1 MSEIRVNTIKSEDG
15 ASPVAFNKGVN
26 VTGVVTAT
34 SFVGD
39 VTGDVTGALTGN
51 ASGTAGGLSGTP
63 NITVGNITASSGDLT
78 VRNVTGV
85 AATFSGVLTY
95 DDVTNVDSI
104 GLVTARSGIRVVG
117 GGATIT
123 GVTTFFNDLR
133 AKGVIENVSAATTF
147 LDANSKV
154 VLELDLLASTTYSY
168 AMQPANIGVVS
179 FKNMPADAQGGATVT
194 VLFTQASATTGG
206 VGNTTFG
213 VGLGTDCTVIP
224 NVGGAAQTGISTRA
238 FVGGG
243 TTFVGLST
251 TPGDKEFVSFFVHY
265 NGGTNTDANSYDI
278 FVTKNGQFRPSVV
291 GV

>member
-1 MSEIRVNTIKSEDG
+1 MSRVRADKLVDRAG
-15 ASPVAFNKGVN
+15 
-26 VTGVVTAT
+26 
-34 SFVGD
+34 
-39 VTGDVTGALTGN
+39 TGAVELTQGATLPSGKTISGSGTIAVN
-51 ASGTAGGLSGTP
+51 SSGTAAGLSGSP
-63 NITVGNITASSGDLT
+63 DITVNNI
-78 VRNVTGV
+78 TGV

-104 GLVTARSGIRVVG
+104 GLVTASKRTQSYRWSGSDVIG
-117 GGATIT
+117 GGATVT
-123 GVTTFFNDLR
+123 GVTTFFNDIR
-133 AKGVIENVSAATTF
+133 VKGVIENVSAATTF

-154 VLELDLLASTTYSY
+154 VLELDLLGSTTYSY
-168 AMQPANIGVVS
+168 AMQPASIGIVS

-194 VLFTQASATTGG
+194 VLFTQASDTTGG
-206 VGNTTFG
+206 VGNTTHD

-224 NVGGAAQTGISTRA
+224 FVGGAAQTGISTRA

-265 NGGTNTDANSYDI
+265 NGGTNTNANSYDI
-278 FVTKNGQFRPSVV
+278 FVTKNGQFRPSAV

>member
-1 MSEIRVNTIKSEDG
+1 MSRVRADKLVDRAG
-15 ASPVAFNKGVN
+15 
-26 VTGVVTAT
+26 
-34 SFVGD
+34 
-39 VTGDVTGALTGN
+39 TGAVELTQGATLPSGKTISGSGTIAVN
-51 ASGTAGGLSGTP
+51 SSGTAAGLSGSP
-63 NITVGNITASSGDLT
+63 DITVNNI
-78 VRNVTGV
+78 TGV
-85 AATFSGVLTY
+85 AATFTGVVTY
-95 DDVTNVDSI
+95 EDVTNVDSTGI
-104 GLVTARSGIRVVG
+104 VTARGGLNVVGGGATITGVTTSLSGLNIVG

-123 GVTTFFNDLR
+123 GVTTFFNDIR
-133 AKGVIENVSAATTF
+133 VKGVIENVSAATTF
-147 LDANSKV
+147 YDANTKV
-154 VLELDLLASTTYSY
+154 VLELDLSASTTYSY
-168 AMQPANIGVVS
+168 AMGAFNIGIVS

-224 NVGGAAQTGISTRA
+224 NVGGAAQAGISTRA

-265 NGGTNTDANSYDI
+265 NGGTNTDANSYDV

>member
-15 ASPVAFNKGVN
+15 GSPVTFSKGVN
-26 VTGVVTAT
+26 VTGVATAT

-39 VTGDVTGALTGN
+39 LTGDVTGALTGN

-154 VLELDLLASTTYSY
+154 VLELDLLGSTTYSY
-168 AMQPANIGVVS
+168 AMQPASIGIVS
-179 FKNMPADAQGGATVT
+179 FKNMPADAQGGTTVT
-194 VLFTQASATTGG
+194 VLFTQTSNTTGG
-206 VGNTTFG
+206 VGNTTHD

-224 NVGGAAQTGISTRA
+224 NVGGAAQAGISTRA

>member
-1 MSEIRVNTIKSEDG
+1 MSEIRVNTIKSENG
-15 ASPVAFNKGVN
+15 GGNVSFPKGIS
-26 VTGVVTAT
+26 VTGVTTST

-39 VTGDVTGALTGN
+39 LTGDVTGDLTGTATN
-51 ASGTAGGLSGTP
+51 ASGLTGSP
-63 NITVGNITASSGDLT
+63 NITVTNI
-78 VRNVTGV
+78 TGV

-95 DDVTNVDSI
+95 DDVTNVDSVGI
-104 GLVTARSGIRVVG
+104 VTARSGLRVVG

-147 LDANSKV
+147 LDSTNKV

-168 AMQPANIGVVS
+168 SMQPANIGVVS
-179 FKNMPADAQGGATVT
+179 FKNMPADAQGGTTVT

-213 VGLGTDCTVIP
+213 VGLGTACTVIP
-224 NVGGAAQTGISTRA
+224 NVGGAAQAGISTRA

-265 NGGTNTDANSYDI
+265 NGGTNTNANSYDI
-278 FVTKNGQFRPSVV
+278 FVTKNGQFRPSAV

>member
-1 MSEIRVNTIKSEDG
+1 MSRVRADKLVDRAG
-15 ASPVAFNKGVN
+15 
-26 VTGVVTAT
+26 
-34 SFVGD
+34 
-39 VTGDVTGALTGN
+39 TGAVELTQGATLPSGKTISGSGTIAVN
-51 ASGTAGGLSGTP
+51 SSGTAAGLTGTP
-63 NITVGNITASSGDLT
+63 DITVN
-78 VRNVTGV
+78 NVTGV
-85 AATFSGVLTY
+85 AATFTGAVTVGGVLTY

-104 GLVTARSGIRVVG
+104 GVVTARSGLKVNAGGINVIG
-117 GGATIT
+117 GGATVT
-123 GVTTFFNDLR
+123 GVTTFFNDIR
-133 AKGVIENVSAATTF
+133 VKGVIENVSAATTF
-147 LDANSKV
+147 LDATGKV

-168 AMQPANIGVVS
+168 AIQPANIGVVS
-179 FKNMPADAQGGATVT
+179 FKNMPANAQGGATVT

-213 VGLGTDCTVIP
+213 VGLGTACTVIP

-265 NGGTNTDANSYDI
+265 NGGTNTDANSYDV

>member
-1 MSEIRVNTIKSEDG
+1 MSRVRADKLVDRAG
-15 ASPVAFNKGVN
+15 
-26 VTGVVTAT
+26 
-34 SFVGD
+34 
-39 VTGDVTGALTGN
+39 TGAVELTQGATLPSGKTISGSGTIAVN
-51 ASGTAGGLSGTP
+51 SSGTAAGLSGSP
-63 NITVGNITASSGDLT
+63 DITVN
-78 VRNVTGV
+78 NVTGV
-85 AATFSGVLTY
+85 AATFTGAVTVGGVLTY

-104 GLVTARSGIRVVG
+104 GLVTARSGLKVNAGGINVIG

-123 GVTTFFNDLR
+123 GVTTFFNDIR
-133 AKGVIENVSAATTF
+133 VKGVIENVSAATTF

-154 VLELDLLASTTYSY
+154 VLELDLLGSTTYSY
-168 AMQPANIGVVS
+168 AMQPASIGIVS

-206 VGNTTFG
+206 IGNTTHD

-224 NVGGAAQTGISTRA
+224 FVGGAAQTGISTRA

-278 FVTKNGQFRPSVV
+278 FVTKNGQFRPSAV

>member
-15 ASPVAFNKGVN
+15 GSPVTFSKGVN
-26 VTGVVTAT
+26 VTGVATAT

-39 VTGDVTGALTGN
+39 LTGDVTGALTGN

-147 LDANSKV
+147 LDSTNKV

-168 AMQPANIGVVS
+168 SMQPANIGVVS
-179 FKNMPADAQGGATVT
+179 FKNMPADAQGGTTVT

-213 VGLGTDCTVIP
+213 VGLGTACTVIP
-224 NVGGAAQTGISTRA
+224 NVGGSAQAGISTRA

-265 NGGTNTDANSYDI
+265 NGGTNTNANSYDI

>member
-1 MSEIRVNTIKSEDG
+1 MSEIRVNTIKSENG
-15 ASPVAFNKGVN
+15 GGNVSFPKGIS
-26 VTGVVTAT
+26 VTGVTTST

-39 VTGDVTGALTGN
+39 LTGDVTGDLTGTATN
-51 ASGTAGGLSGTP
+51 ASGLTGSP
-63 NITVGNITASSGDLT
+63 NITVTNI
-78 VRNVTGV
+78 TGV

-95 DDVTNVDSI
+95 DDVTNVDSVGI
-104 GLVTARSGIRVVG
+104 VTARSGLRVVG

-168 AMQPANIGVVS
+168 SMQPANIGIVS
-179 FKNMPADAQGGATVT
+179 FKNMPADAQGGTTVT

-206 VGNTTFG
+206 VGNTQSI

-224 NVGGAAQTGISTRA
+224 SVGGAAISGISTRA

-243 TTFVGLST
+243 STFVGLST

-265 NGGTNTDANSYDI
+265 NGGTNTNANSYDI
-278 FVTKNGQFRPSVV
+278 FVTKNGQFRPGSV

>member
-1 MSEIRVNTIKSEDG
+1 MSRVRADKLVDRAG
-15 ASPVAFNKGVN
+15 
-26 VTGVVTAT
+26 
-34 SFVGD
+34 
-39 VTGDVTGALTGN
+39 TGAVELTQGATLPSGKTISGSGTIAVN
-51 ASGTAGGLSGTP
+51 SSGTAAGLSGSP
-63 NITVGNITASSGDLT
+63 DITVNNI
-78 VRNVTGV
+78 TGV
-85 AATFSGVLTY
+85 AATFTGAVTVGGVLTY

-104 GLVTARSGIRVVG
+104 GVVTARSGLKVNAGGINVIG

-123 GVTTFFNDLR
+123 GVTTFFNDIR
-133 AKGVIENVSAATTF
+133 VKGVIENVSAATTF

-154 VLELDLLASTTYSY
+154 VLELDLLGSTTYSY
-168 AMQPANIGVVS
+168 AMQPASIGIVS

-206 VGNTTFG
+206 VGNTTHD

-224 NVGGAAQTGISTRA
+224 FVGGAAQTGISTRA
-238 FVGGG
+238 FVGTGA
-243 TTFVGLST
+243 TFVGLST

-265 NGGTNTDANSYDI
+265 NGGTNTDANSYDV

>member
-1 MSEIRVNTIKSEDG
+1 MSEIRVNTIKSENG
-15 ASPVAFNKGVN
+15 GGNVSFPKGIS
-26 VTGVVTAT
+26 VTGVTTST

-39 VTGDVTGALTGN
+39 LTGDVTGDLTGTATN
-51 ASGTAGGLSGTP
+51 ASGLTGSP
-63 NITVGNITASSGDLT
+63 SITVTNI
-78 VRNVTGV
+78 TGV

-95 DDVTNVDSI
+95 DDVTNVDSVGI
-104 GLVTARSGIRVVG
+104 VTARSGLRVVG

-147 LDANSKV
+147 LDSTNKV

-168 AMQPANIGVVS
+168 SMQPANIGVVS
-179 FKNMPADAQGGATVT
+179 FKNMPADAQGGTTVT

-213 VGLGTDCTVIP
+213 VGLGTACTVIP
-224 NVGGAAQTGISTRA
+224 NVGGAAQAGISTRA

-265 NGGTNTDANSYDI
+265 NGGTNTNANSYDI

>member
-1 MSEIRVNTIKSEDG
+1 MSRVRADKLVDRAG
-15 ASPVAFNKGVN
+15 
-26 VTGVVTAT
+26 
-34 SFVGD
+34 
-39 VTGDVTGALTGN
+39 TGAVELTQGATLPSGKTISGSGTIAVN
-51 ASGTAGGLSGTP
+51 SSGTAAGLTGTP
-63 NITVGNITASSGDLT
+63 NITVN
-78 VRNVTGV
+78 NVTGV
-85 AATFSGVLTY
+85 AATFTGAVTVGGVLTY

-104 GLVTARSGIRVVG
+104 GVVTARSGLKVNAGGINVIG
-117 GGATIT
+117 GGATVT
-123 GVTTFFNDLR
+123 GVTTFFNDIR
-133 AKGVIENVSAATTF
+133 VKGVIENVSAATTF
-147 LDANSKV
+147 LDSTNKV

-168 AMQPANIGVVS
+168 SMQPANIGVVS

-213 VGLGTDCTVIP
+213 VGLGTACTVIP

-238 FVGGG
+238 FVGAGA
-243 TTFVGLST
+243 TFVGLST

-265 NGGTNTDANSYDI
+265 NGGTNTDANSYDV

>member
-1 MSEIRVNTIKSEDG
+1 MSEIRVNTIKSENG
-15 ASPVAFNKGVN
+15 GGNVSFPKGIS
-26 VTGVVTAT
+26 VTGVTTST

-39 VTGDVTGALTGN
+39 LTGDVTGDLTGTATN
-51 ASGTAGGLSGTP
+51 ASGLTGSP
-63 NITVGNITASSGDLT
+63 NITVTNI
-78 VRNVTGV
+78 TGV

-95 DDVTNVDSI
+95 DDVTNVDSVGI
-104 GLVTARSGIRVVG
+104 VTARSGLRVVG

-168 AMQPANIGVVS
+168 AMQPANIGIVS
-179 FKNMPADAQGGATVT
+179 FKNMPADAQGGTTVT

-206 VGNTTFG
+206 VGNTQSI

-224 NVGGAAQTGISTRA
+224 NVGGAAQAGISTRA

-265 NGGTNTDANSYDI
+265 NGGTNTNANSYDI
-278 FVTKNGQFRPSVV
+278 FVTKNGQFRPGSV

>member
-15 ASPVAFNKGVN
+15 ASPISFNKGVN
-26 VTGVVTAT
+26 VTGVATAT

-39 VTGDVTGALTGN
+39 LTGDVTGDLTGTATN
-51 ASGTAGGLSGTP
+51 ASGLTGSP
-63 NITVGNITASSGDLT
+63 NITVTNI
-78 VRNVTGV
+78 TGV

-95 DDVTNVDSI
+95 DDVTNVDSVGI
-104 GLVTARSGIRVVG
+104 VTARSGLRVVG

-168 AMQPANIGVVS
+168 AMQPANIGIVS
-179 FKNMPADAQGGATVT
+179 FKNMPADAQGGTTVT

-206 VGNTTFG
+206 VGNTQSI

-224 NVGGAAQTGISTRA
+224 NVGGAAQAGISTRA

-278 FVTKNGQFRPSVV
+278 FVTKNGQFRPSAV

>member
-15 ASPVAFNKGVN
+15 ASPISFNKGVN
-26 VTGVVTAT
+26 VSGVATAT

-39 VTGDVTGALTGN
+39 LTGDVTGDLTGTATN
-51 ASGTAGGLSGTP
+51 ASGLTGSP
-63 NITVGNITASSGDLT
+63 NITVTNI
-78 VRNVTGV
+78 TGV

-95 DDVTNVDSI
+95 DDVTNVDSVGI
-104 GLVTARSGIRVVG
+104 VTARSGLRVVG

-168 AMQPANIGVVS
+168 AMQPANIGIVS
-179 FKNMPADAQGGATVT
+179 FKNMPADAQGGTTVT

-206 VGNTTFG
+206 VGNTQSI

-224 NVGGAAQTGISTRA
+224 NVGGAAIAGISTRA

-243 TTFVGLST
+243 STFVGLST

-265 NGGTNTDANSYDI
+265 NGGTNTNANSYDI
-278 FVTKNGQFRPSVV
+278 FVTKNGQFRPGSV

>member
-1 MSEIRVNTIKSEDG
+1 MSRVRADKLVDRAG
-15 ASPVAFNKGVN
+15 
-26 VTGVVTAT
+26 
-34 SFVGD
+34 
-39 VTGDVTGALTGN
+39 TGAVELTQGATLPSGKTISGSGTIAVN
-51 ASGTAGGLSGTP
+51 SSGTAAGLSGSP
-63 NITVGNITASSGDLT
+63 DITVN
-78 VRNVTGV
+78 NVTGV
-85 AATFSGVLTY
+85 AATFTGAVTVGGVLTY

-104 GLVTARSGIRVVG
+104 GLVTARSGLKVNAGGINVIG

-123 GVTTFFNDLR
+123 GVTTFFNDIR
-133 AKGVIENVSAATTF
+133 VKGVIENVSAATTF

-154 VLELDLLASTTYSY
+154 VLELDLLGSTTYSY
-168 AMQPANIGVVS
+168 AMQPASIGIVS

-206 VGNTTFG
+206 VGNTQSI

-243 TTFVGLST
+243 STFVGLST
-251 TPGDKEFVSFFVHY
+251 NPGDKEFVSFFVHY

-278 FVTKNGQFRPSVV
+278 FVTKNGQFRPGSV

>member
-1 MSEIRVNTIKSEDG
+1 MSRVRADKLVDRAG
-15 ASPVAFNKGVN
+15 
-26 VTGVVTAT
+26 
-34 SFVGD
+34 
-39 VTGDVTGALTGN
+39 TGAVELTQGATLPSGKTISGSGTIAVN
-51 ASGTAGGLSGTP
+51 SSGTAAGLSGSP
-63 NITVGNITASSGDLT
+63 DITVN
-78 VRNVTGV
+78 NVTGV
-85 AATFSGVLTY
+85 AATFTGAVTVGGVLTY

-104 GLVTARSGIRVVG
+104 GVVTARSGLKVNAGGIRVVG
-117 GGATIT
+117 GGATVT
-123 GVTTFFNDLR
+123 GVTTFFNDIR
-133 AKGVIENVSAATTF
+133 VKGVIENVSAATTF

-154 VLELDLLASTTYSY
+154 VLELDLLGSTTYSY
-168 AMQPANIGVVS
+168 AMQPASIGIVS

-206 VGNTTFG
+206 VGNTTHD

-224 NVGGAAQTGISTRA
+224 FVGGAAQTGISTRA

-278 FVTKNGQFRPSVV
+278 FVTKNGQFRPSAV

>member
-1 MSEIRVNTIKSEDG
+1 MSEIRVNTIKSENG
-15 ASPVAFNKGVN
+15 GGNVSFPKGIS
-26 VTGVVTAT
+26 VTGVTSST

-39 VTGDVTGALTGN
+39 LTGDVTGDLTGTATN
-51 ASGTAGGLSGTP
+51 ASGLTGSP
-63 NITVGNITASSGDLT
+63 NITVTNI
-78 VRNVTGV
+78 TGV

-95 DDVTNVDSI
+95 DDVTNVDSVGI
-104 GLVTARSGIRVVG
+104 VTARSGLRVVG

-168 AMQPANIGVVS
+168 SMQPANIGIVS
-179 FKNMPADAQGGATVT
+179 FKNMPADAQGGTTVT

-206 VGNTTFG
+206 VGNTQSI

-224 NVGGAAQTGISTRA
+224 NVGGTAQAGISTRA

-278 FVTKNGQFRPSVV
+278 FVTKNGQFRPSAV

>member
-1 MSEIRVNTIKSEDG
+1 MSRVRADKLVDRAG
-15 ASPVAFNKGVN
+15 
-26 VTGVVTAT
+26 
-34 SFVGD
+34 
-39 VTGDVTGALTGN
+39 TGAVELTQGATLPSGKTISGSGSIAAGLIPTLNQDTTGTAAGLTG
-51 ASGTAGGLSGTP
+51 SP
-63 NITVGNITASSGDLT
+63 DITVNNI
-78 VRNVTGV
+78 TGV

-104 GLVTARSGIRVVG
+104 GVVTARSGLKVNSGGINVIG

-123 GVTTFFNDLR
+123 GVTTFFNDIR
-133 AKGVIENVSAATTF
+133 VKGVIENVSAATTF
-147 LDANSKV
+147 YDANTKV
-154 VLELDLLASTTYSY
+154 VLELDLSASTTYSY
-168 AMQPANIGVVS
+168 SMGAFNIGIVS
-179 FKNMPADAQGGATVT
+179 FKNMPADAQGGTTVT

-206 VGNTTFG
+206 VGNTQSI

-265 NGGTNTDANSYDI
+265 NGGTNTDANSYDV

>member
-15 ASPVAFNKGVN
+15 ASPISFNKGVN
-26 VTGVVTAT
+26 VSGVATAT

-39 VTGDVTGALTGN
+39 LTGDVTGDLTGTATN
-51 ASGTAGGLSGTP
+51 ASGLTGSP
-63 NITVGNITASSGDLT
+63 NITVTNI
-78 VRNVTGV
+78 TGV

-95 DDVTNVDSI
+95 DDVTNVDSVGI
-104 GLVTARSGIRVVG
+104 VTARSGLRVVG

-147 LDANSKV
+147 LDSTNKV

-168 AMQPANIGVVS
+168 SMQPANIGVVS
-179 FKNMPADAQGGATVT
+179 FKNMPADAQGGTTVT

-213 VGLGTDCTVIP
+213 VGLGTACTVIP
-224 NVGGAAQTGISTRA
+224 NVGGAAQAGISTRA

-265 NGGTNTDANSYDI
+265 NGGTNTNANSYDI

>member
-1 MSEIRVNTIKSEDG
+1 MSRVRADKLVDRAG
-15 ASPVAFNKGVN
+15 
-26 VTGVVTAT
+26 
-34 SFVGD
+34 
-39 VTGDVTGALTGN
+39 TGAVELTQGATLPSGKTISGSGTIAVN
-51 ASGTAGGLSGTP
+51 SSGTAAGLSGSP
-63 NITVGNITASSGDLT
+63 DITVNNI
-78 VRNVTGV
+78 TGV

-104 GLVTARSGIRVVG
+104 GLVTSRSGLRVVG

-123 GVTTFFNDLR
+123 GVTTFFNDIR
-133 AKGVIENVSAATTF
+133 VKGVIENVSAATTF
-147 LDANSKV
+147 LDSTNKV

-168 AMQPANIGVVS
+168 SMQPANIGVVS

-213 VGLGTDCTVIP
+213 VGLGTACTVIP

-238 FVGGG
+238 FVGAGA
-243 TTFVGLST
+243 TFVGLST

-265 NGGTNTDANSYDI
+265 NGGTNTDANSYDV

>member
-15 ASPVAFNKGVN
+15 ASPISFNKGVN
-26 VTGVVTAT
+26 VTGVATAT

-39 VTGDVTGALTGN
+39 LTGDVTGDLTGTATN
-51 ASGTAGGLSGTP
+51 ASGLTGSP
-63 NITVGNITASSGDLT
+63 NITVTNI
-78 VRNVTGV
+78 TGV

-95 DDVTNVDSI
+95 DDVTNVDSVGI
-104 GLVTARSGIRVVG
+104 VTARSGLRVVG

-168 AMQPANIGVVS
+168 SMQPANIGVVS
-179 FKNMPADAQGGATVT
+179 FKNMPADAQGGTTVT

-238 FVGGG
+238 FVGAGA
-243 TTFVGLST
+243 TFVGLST

>member
-15 ASPVAFNKGVN
+15 ASPISFNKGVN
-26 VTGVVTAT
+26 VTGVATAT

-39 VTGDVTGALTGN
+39 LTGDVTGDLTGTATN
-51 ASGTAGGLSGTP
+51 ASGLTGSP
-63 NITVGNITASSGDLT
+63 NITVTNI
-78 VRNVTGV
+78 TGV

-179 FKNMPADAQGGATVT
+179 FKNMPADAQGGTTVT